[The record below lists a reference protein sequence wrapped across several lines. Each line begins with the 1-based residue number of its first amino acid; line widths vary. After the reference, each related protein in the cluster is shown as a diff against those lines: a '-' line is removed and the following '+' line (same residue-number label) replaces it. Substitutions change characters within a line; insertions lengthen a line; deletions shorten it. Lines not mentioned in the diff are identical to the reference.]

1 MTANLR
7 ALIHMSGLRLCT
19 MAQWEIRRLFQLI
32 RHEVFAVSPFLG
44 SFLAPKCVPLGYCD
58 EMGNRDGHCPI
69 RPHKDAVLAAW
80 ADRAAGARAAG
91 RSLPV
96 VDAIARRTGPV
107 MTIHLQFDRIAP
119 GTEIGPHRHGAE
131 TLVYLAAGEI
141 VFEHGPRLDRQTV
154 VRAGDALYEAPAEY
168 HLVRNESSI
177 DALALL
183 ATVEVDP
190 ARPGDVLRTWE
201 AEGEP
206 VRRREEARV
215 VDGPGVRMR
224 VLVEPGDFGTDA
236 FSLGEVAIEP
246 GAGTGWHRHQR
257 LEHVIVVL
265 EGRGT
270 ARMGSLEET
279 LEPLRG
285 VRVEMGLPHAITN
298 TGRMLLRYYVC
309 STPAADPLTDREEVN
324 PPT

>member
-1 MTANLR
+1 
-7 ALIHMSGLRLCT
+7 MS
-19 MAQWEIRRLFQLI
+19 IR
-32 RHEVFAVSPFLG
+32 
-44 SFLAPKCVPLGYCD
+44 
-58 EMGNRDGHCPI
+58 
-69 RPHKDAVLAAW
+69 
-80 ADRAAGARAAG
+80 
-91 RSLPV
+91 
-96 VDAIARRTGPV
+96 
-107 MTIHLQFDRIAP
+107 LQFDRIPP
-119 GTEIGPHRHGAE
+119 GVEIGPHRHGAE
-131 TLVYLAAGEI
+131 TLVYLAAGEV
-141 VFEHGPRLDRQTV
+141 VFEYGPRLDRRTV
-154 VRAGDALYEAPAEY
+154 VRAGDALYEAPSEY
-168 HLVRNESSI
+168 HLLRNESSI

-183 ATVEVDP
+183 ATVEVD
-190 ARPGDVLRTWE
+190 AGQPGDVLRTRE

-206 VRRREEARV
+206 VRRREGARV

-236 FSLGEVAIEP
+236 FSLGEVEIEP

-257 LEHVIVVL
+257 LEHVIVVF

-270 ARMGSLEET
+270 VRMGSLEET

-309 STPAADPLTDREEVN
+309 STPAADPLTDREEVD

>member
-1 MTANLR
+1 
-7 ALIHMSGLRLCT
+7 
-19 MAQWEIRRLFQLI
+19 
-32 RHEVFAVSPFLG
+32 
-44 SFLAPKCVPLGYCD
+44 
-58 EMGNRDGHCPI
+58 
-69 RPHKDAVLAAW
+69 
-80 ADRAAGARAAG
+80 
-91 RSLPV
+91 
-96 VDAIARRTGPV
+96 
-107 MTIHLQFDRIAP
+107 MTIHLQFDRIPP

-141 VFEHGPRLDRQTV
+141 VFEHGPQLNRQTV

-201 AEGEP
+201 AEDEP
-206 VRRREEARV
+206 VRRREGARV
-215 VDGPGVRMR
+215 VDRPGVRMR

-236 FSLGEVAIEP
+236 FSLGEVEIEP

-257 LEHVIVVL
+257 LEHVIVVF

-270 ARMGSLEET
+270 VRMGSLEET

-285 VRVEMGLPHAITN
+285 VRIEMGLPHAITN

-309 STPAADPLTDREEVN
+309 STPAADPLTDREEVD